1 MQKIDEEAQSELG
14 ALEEQLRDERTFYTA
29 QFNDRLQLGK
39 NQSNQFNDQ
48 LRQLREEHLLRSKQL
63 EEELRNDHH
72 RRSALLME
80 RVAARRAKKALEL
93 ELRKASPE
101 EIDNEMQD
109 LQELDLQELN
119 TLQAELAQSVAA
131 TVSEEDNTQHDQLR
145 ELVQEDEEV
154 QVLQTNEE
162 NELRRLIEKQLKS
175 RIELEKNLEARRR
188 SAGAK
193 LKMYVDNTFVVLT
206 CFVI

>member
-1 MQKIDEEAQSELG
+1 MI
-14 ALEEQLRDERTFYTA
+14 
-29 QFNDRLQLGK
+29 
-39 NQSNQFNDQ
+39 
-48 LRQLREEHLLRSKQL
+48 
-63 EEELRNDHH
+63 
-72 RRSALLME
+72 
-80 RVAARRAKKALEL
+80 V
-93 ELRKASPE
+93 
-101 EIDNEMQD
+101 QD

-131 TVSEEDNTQHDQLR
+131 TVSKEDNTQHDQLR

-175 RIELEKNLEARRR
+175 RIELENNLEARRR